1 MFCAFCNENLGPAE
15 PGTLN
20 NKIAVNAIA
29 LQVKIQD
36 RDIKIARLNNRIAEL
51 EAEIESHHKELDL
64 AAKHERDNYR
74 EALESIRDR
83 WTELDHVKHSNAAY
97 IIAEVALDP
106 EGCAD
111 LARIPKP

>member
-64 AAKHERDNYR
+64 AAKHERERILTLLLATNPLVSDSYPAG
-74 EALESIRDR
+74 EVWFEDILRDLL
-83 WTELDHVKHSNAAY
+83 T
-97 IIAEVALDP
+97 
-106 EGCAD
+106 
-111 LARIPKP
+111 PKP